1 MLGHVFW
8 LIFGLAFP
16 IDFLDV
22 LVHLLGQSV
31 STPQPASLKYIAPS
45 FGGHAFSETV
55 DARPTPNFGLIR
67 SFWHSLLTSVDF
79 LQVFLIKFTAHKR
92 SRAIIP

>member
-1 MLGHVFW
+1 M
-8 LIFGLAFP
+8 FGLAFP
-16 IDFLDV
+16 VDFLDV

-31 STPQPASLKYIAPS
+31 SAPQPAALKYIAPP

-67 SFWHSLLTSVDF
+67 SFWHNLLTSVYF
-79 LQVFLIKFTAHKR
+79 LKVFLKKFTAHQR